1 VSAQRLFLIDGSN
14 QMYRAY
20 HAIRGLTGPDGR
32 STNAVYGFVNMLR
45 KLLTDTQPEY
55 IAVAWDL
62 AGPTFRDQLSADY
75 KANRSPMPPDLVEQI
90 PHIHEALA
98 ALGIPVLS
106 TQGFEADDVMGT
118 IAKLASDAGFEVALV
133 TGDKDFFQM
142 VGGPIAVYNPKD
154 DGTWYDAAAVREK
167 FGVRPDQVIDVLALM
182 GDSIDNVKGVPGIG
196 EKGARDLIATHGSL
210 EALLAAAPTLTQKR
224 YREGLLAHA
233 DEARRSRELVTIR
246 TDVPIALD
254 LDAYRSRPPDRA
266 RCFELFSRLG
276 FRTLAPEYAPIAST
290 ADTVNQEYVSLET
303 SAEVDA
309 WVATCREAGRVALH
323 LVLDSSS
330 AMRANLVGIALSH
343 DAGVARYIPLRS
355 SGRSSGARAESAPAP
370 AEPRDL
376 FSMAWNEGSGPEA
389 SIAATNAADASPKTE
404 LPPSLQSMLE
414 DPAVRKIGHD
424 LKAAIIVL
432 TRHGVTL
439 GGYDTDTELVSYVVD
454 ATRSNHSIDDLAI
467 EGLSYRPRTEE
478 DVCGKGVKAQSFGE
492 LAVATV
498 CPFACERA
506 DLTWQLAPRLRRAM
520 HEAGL
525 DPVYDTL
532 EVPLVPVLVAIE
544 QAGVRIDA
552 AALGR
557 QGSRLDAELDTR
569 AARIYEMA
577 GETFN
582 INSPKQLGEVLF
594 TKMKLPALKRTG
606 KARTAST
613 AQDVLEELAL
623 VHDMPREVLEWRAL
637 QKLKGTYIDALP
649 QLVNP
654 VTGRVHTSF
663 SQTTAATGRLSSSD
677 PNLQN
682 VPIRTEV
689 GREIRG
695 AFIADPGFVLIS
707 ADYSQIEL
715 RVLAHLSGDQSL
727 IEAFQRQEDIHDRTA
742 LKVFGPSSNLD
753 PHELRRRAKIINYA
767 LLYGKTAFTLAKDIG
782 VTPQAAQEFIDAYFA
797 GFPGVRGYLDG
808 TIAHARETS
817 SVSTLYGRR
826 RLVPDVNNRNGQVR
840 AAAERVAVNMPIQG
854 TAADILKRAMIDLHA
869 AIAEQP
875 SLGARMI
882 LTVHDELLL
891 EAREDRAEDTAALVR
906 DCMMHAAT
914 IAVPLDVDVGIGK
927 NWKEAK
933 G

>member
-1 VSAQRLFLIDGSN
+1 MPAQRLFLIDGSN

-45 KLLTDTQPEY
+45 KLLTDTQPEL

-62 AGPTFRDQLSADY
+62 AGPTFRDRLSADY
-75 KANRSPMPPDLVEQI
+75 KANRSPMPPDLIEQV
-90 PHIHEALA
+90 PHIHEALG

-118 IAKLASDAGFEVALV
+118 IARLATEAGLEVALV
-133 TGDKDFFQM
+133 TGDKDFFQL

-154 DGTWYDAAAVREK
+154 DGTWYDAAGVKEK

-182 GDSIDNVKGVPGIG
+182 GDAIDNVKGVPGIG

-233 DEARRSRELVTIR
+233 DQARQSRELVTIR

-266 RCFELFSRLG
+266 RAFELFSRLG
-276 FRTLAPEYAPIAST
+276 FRTLAPEYAPIAAS
-290 ADTVNQEYVSLET
+290 AATVHQDYVALET
-303 SAEVDA
+303 PGAIDA
-309 WVATCREAGRVALH
+309 WMAACRDIGRVALH
-323 LVLDSSS
+323 LVLDAPS

-343 DAGVARYIPLRS
+343 DTGAARYIPLR
-355 SGRSSGARAESAPAP
+355 RSSPP
-370 AEPRDL
+370 EPVVAATPTDL
-376 FSMAWNEGSGPEA
+376 FSLDFEDGSRLPAPDARRTPDPVATVVPE
-389 SIAATNAADASPKTE
+389 
-404 LPPSLQSMLE
+404 SLKALLE

-424 LKAAIIVL
+424 LKMATIVL

-467 EGLSYRPRTEE
+467 EALSYRPIAE
-478 DVCGKGVKAQSFGE
+478 DEVCGKGVKAQSFGE

-506 DLTWQLAPRLRRAM
+506 DLTWQLAPHLRRAM

-525 DPVYDTL
+525 DPVYDQL

-552 AALGR
+552 MALGR
-557 QGSRLDAELDTR
+557 QASRLDAELDTR

-582 INSPKQLGEVLF
+582 INSPKQLGDVLF

-606 KARTAST
+606 KTRTAST

-654 VTGRVHTSF
+654 ITGRVHTSF

-742 LKVFGPSSNLD
+742 LKVFGPASGLD

-797 GFPGVRGYLDG
+797 GFPGVRGYLDA
-808 TIAHARETS
+808 TIASARETG
-817 SVSTLYGRR
+817 SVTTLYGRR

-869 AIAEQP
+869 ALVERE

-891 EAREDRAEDTAALVR
+891 ETREETADETAALVR
-906 DCMMHAAT
+906 DRMAHAAT
-914 IAVPLDVDVGIGK
+914 LAVPLDVDVGMGR